1 MKDNAMPPEN
11 DIELLA
17 RLEKDYDL
25 GYDAQTEDR
34 YYAVDKS
41 PASRSRSSRARTA
54 NCIASS
60 NWRRDWTGTRCRR
73 NAT

>member
-25 GYDAQTEDR
+25 GYDAVSIPVF
-34 YYAVDKS
+34 YIFAG
-41 PASRSRSSRARTA
+41 
-54 NCIASS
+54 IL
-60 NWRRDWTGTRCRR
+60 
-73 NAT
+73 

>member
-34 YYAVDKS
+34 YYAV
-41 PASRSRSSRARTA
+41 
-54 NCIASS
+54 
-60 NWRRDWTGTRCRR
+60 
-73 NAT
+73 